1 MSKHV
6 DLLAAFVMKDNSIS
20 EVRVF
25 YSDAS
30 WIQVLE
36 NIVYRWEYDRGVGV
50 KISKME
56 YVKRVI
62 ENHRYAKS
70 LWTEIDVV

>member
-50 KISKME
+50 KISNME